1 MRAAG
6 TDIIYCSGLVPEKFA
21 GLARPLGK
29 LTINC
34 QGSCVVCWKGAEEN
48 SFYFAVA
55 GGYTGLHFVRCS
67 KLGEST
73 CKTKSSPINAPG
85 MK

>member
-29 LTINC
+29 LTIVR
-34 QGSCVVCWKGAEEN
+34 GVVLFVGRVLRTMPFCLL
-48 SFYFAVA
+48 VA
-55 GGYTGLHFVRCS
+55 GGSTVLHVVRCY

-73 CKTKSSPINAPG
+73 CKTGSSPMDAPRR
-85 MK
+85 K